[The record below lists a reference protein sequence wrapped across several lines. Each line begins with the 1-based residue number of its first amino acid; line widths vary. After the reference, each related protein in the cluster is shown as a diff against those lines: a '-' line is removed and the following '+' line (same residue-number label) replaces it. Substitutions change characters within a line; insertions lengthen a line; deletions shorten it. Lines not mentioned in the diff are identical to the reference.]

1 MIDPILG
8 ALDIGLSDHSRAV
21 YERRLILDSPNI
33 HRSAAMGFEAS
44 PDAYER
50 GRADYPQEAILI
62 LSDRLQ
68 LAKTSTVVDLG
79 AGTGKLTRA
88 LLPVGC
94 TLIAVEPVTAM
105 RRALTRLTPGVEV
118 LDGCAEDIPLDSGS
132 VDAVICAQA
141 FHWFD
146 GPPAAREIRRVLK
159 PGGTLGLIWNV
170 RDESVKWVAD
180 LTRIMDPYA
189 GDTPRYRT
197 GRWKEALEGSEYFHP
212 LSKAHCEHEHAMSLD
227 AAIDRVTSISF
238 IAALPETE
246 RATVTQETRAVLH
259 AHLESTGDDEIKF
272 PYRVD
277 IFWTTRKP

>member
-1 MIDPILG
+1 MGLTLRWRLRIFVFTSENQERSST
-8 ALDIGLSDHSRAV
+8 LDAHD
-21 YERRLILDSPNI
+21 I
-33 HRSAAMGFEAS
+33 HPSAAKGFEAS
-44 PDAYER
+44 PQAYER
-50 GRADYPQEAILI
+50 GRAGYPQEAILI
-62 LSDRLQ
+62 LSDHLQ
-68 LAKTSTVVDLG
+68 LTKNSTVLDLG

-88 LLPVGC
+88 LLPLGC

-105 RRALTRLTPGVEV
+105 RHALTRLTPGVEV
-118 LDGCAEDIPLDSGS
+118 LDGRAEDIPLDSGS

-146 GPPAAREIRRVLK
+146 GTGAACEIHRVLK

-170 RDESVKWVAD
+170 RDESVEWVAQ
-180 LTRIMDPYA
+180 LTRIIDPYA

-197 GRWKEALEGSEYFHP
+197 GRWKEAFAGSEYFHS
-212 LSKAHCEHEHAMSLD
+212 LSEAHCHHDHAMRID

-246 RATVTQETRAVLH
+246 RTTVTEKTRDVLH
-259 AHLESTGDDEIKF
+259 DYLKSTGDDEIKF

-277 IFWTTRKP
+277 MFWTTRKS